1 MRVLVT
7 GGAGFIG
14 STLVD
19 QLLAHGHEVHAVDD
33 LSTGSLSNLD
43 EARREGSVHFHRF
56 DIAGEGFG
64 DLVPRVKPEIVLHLA
79 AQASVPR
86 SVADPLLDAQT
97 NVMGLLRV
105 LDACVASEVRKI
117 VYTSSGGTIYGT
129 QRKLPIKENAV
140 GRPLSPYGITKK
152 AGEDYLRFYEAEYG
166 LDFTSLALANVYGP
180 RQDPHGE
187 GAVVSRFAQR
197 LNAGQ
202 PPRIDG
208 TGEQTRDFVFVDDV
222 ANAFVRAMEA
232 GSGETFNISTGI
244 ETSIN
249 DLFRSMAKAT
259 SFPGE
264 PEYGPARPGDVMR
277 SALDPSKAEEGLGWR
292 AWTPL
297 DEGTQRTIA
306 WYEKRVR

>member
-7 GGAGFIG
+7 GGGGFIG

-19 QLLAHGHEVHAVDD
+19 QLIAHGHEVHAVDD

-43 EARREGSVHFHRF
+43 DARREASIHFHRF
-56 DIAGEGFG
+56 DIASEGFG
-64 DLVPRVKPEIVLHLA
+64 DLVPRVKPEILLHLA
-79 AQASVPR
+79 AQASVPK
-86 SVADPLLDAQT
+86 SVADPLLDAHT

-129 QRKLPIKENAV
+129 QRKLPIKETAV

-152 AGEDYLRFYEAEYG
+152 AGEDYIRFYQAEYG

-187 GAVVSRFAQR
+187 GSVVSVFSQR
-197 LNAGQ
+197 LLEGK
-202 PPRIDG
+202 PPRIHG

-222 ANAFVRAMEA
+222 ANAFVRAMDA
-232 GSGETFNISTGI
+232 GSGETINVGTGA

-249 DLFRSMAKAT
+249 DLFRTMASSA
-259 SFPGE
+259 GWNGD
-264 PEYGPARPGDVMR
+264 PEYGPARAGDVLR
-277 SALDPSKAEEGLGWR
+277 SCLDPEKAKELLGWQ

-297 DEGTQRTIA
+297 EEGVARTMA
-306 WYEKRVR
+306 WFERRR